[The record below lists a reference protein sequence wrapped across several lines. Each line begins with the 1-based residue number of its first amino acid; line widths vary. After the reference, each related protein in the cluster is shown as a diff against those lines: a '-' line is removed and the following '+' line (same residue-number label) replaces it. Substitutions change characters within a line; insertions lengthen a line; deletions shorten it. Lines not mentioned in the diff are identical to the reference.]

1 MINRSYYS
9 IRTGKNPYSSKI
21 ELPILLRLFR
31 DLFLAFWNKKYLQ
44 EAFGYYCVDA
54 GDVQGTLGSDI
65 EAQMFLIF
73 RKSNLWPIESKCLNY
88 SEDDL
93 FDIIEFIY
101 DSISKPIDGWYHDYS
116 SCGWHY
122 TKFDRNTGQ
131 EEFRSQ
137 VNALLRDYMD
147 GFELS
152 ENGEILAS
160 IENGLE
166 DLVKEKLVEYDPKNI
181 DSRIESAKLK
191 FRRYRSSQEEKRDA
205 IRDLADVM
213 EFLRPQI
220 KKVLSSKDEN
230 DLFSI
235 ANSFGIRHHNDK
247 QKTDYDRSIWY
258 NWMFYYYLSTIHTIV
273 KLIKNK

>member
-1 MINRSYYS
+1 MTNRSYYS

-21 ELPILLRLFR
+21 ELPILLRLFH
-31 DLFLAFWNKKYLQ
+31 DLFLTFWNKDYFQ
-44 EAFGYYCVDA
+44 ETFGYYCVDA

-122 TKFDRNTGQ
+122 TKFDRNTGR

-137 VNALLRDYMD
+137 VNILLRDYLD

-160 IENGLE
+160 IEDGLD
-166 DLVKEKLVEYDPKNI
+166 DLVKEQLVEYDPKNI

-220 KKVLSSKDEN
+220 EKVLSSKDEN

-258 NWMFYYYLSTIHTIV
+258 NWMFYYYLATIHTII

>member
-1 MINRSYYS
+1 MV
-9 IRTGKNPYSSKI
+9 
-21 ELPILLRLFR
+21 RLFR
-31 DLFLAFWNKKYLQ
+31 DLFLTFWNKKYLQ

-122 TKFDRNTGQ
+122 TKFDRNTGRK
-131 EEFRSQ
+131 EFRSQ
-137 VNALLRDYMD
+137 VNVLLRDYMD

-166 DLVKEKLVEYDPKNI
+166 DLVKEQLVEYDPKNI

-220 KKVLSSKDEN
+220 KKVLCSKDEN

-235 ANSFGIRHHNDK
+235 VNSFGIRHHNDK
-247 QKTDYDRSIWY
+247 QKPITIDRYGITGC
-258 NWMFYYYLSTIHTIV
+258 FITT
-273 KLIKNK
+273 